1 MSGFR
6 EIGIIR
12 DPQPNDVLVV
22 TVPRNTS
29 PEFADRIGET
39 TRQKL
44 GCRVVVVSNGV
55 RIGDDGAA
63 AELAALKAR
72 RCDGCEWYGDRSTP
86 LAAYGTCTLANSE
99 YGAPLV
105 LDGDAESGEL
115 LVEADHACNAWTAKS

>member
-72 RCDGCEWYGDRSTP
+72 RCDGCEHG
-86 LAAYGTCTLANSE
+86 E
-99 YGAPLV
+99 APTWP
-105 LDGDAESGEL
+105 DSGL
-115 LVEADHACNAWTAKS
+115 WCQAFAIHVAADHTCNAWTAKS